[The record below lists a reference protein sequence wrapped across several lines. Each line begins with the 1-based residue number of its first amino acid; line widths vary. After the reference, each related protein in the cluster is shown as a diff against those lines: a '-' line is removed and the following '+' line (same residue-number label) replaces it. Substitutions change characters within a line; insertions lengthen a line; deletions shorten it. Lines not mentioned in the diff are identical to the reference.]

1 MKKYLARLSLRVKVT
16 LSFCLVLAILLG
28 GMSGILYSYYK
39 NTFVNI
45 MSESLSA
52 TMSTNANELK
62 NLINS
67 IDMAV
72 DIVNNNE
79 KAYCSSYTEASKIH
93 LSTIGALIVSF
104 QGRTDRSDLRT
115 MLNEQKYA
123 VIMMENIFNPLLDA
137 THNRGSVSLFVD
149 QRFPIEKYCT
159 TWRGFSGI
167 RMNKSGGVEKMDWYQ
182 KAIESGGEAYW
193 FGDESVPEQL
203 CMSRLLTYQYFTD
216 YGDYRIEKLGVI
228 AVTFDM
234 TRIEERMDTGNM
246 MRGAQIFIADR
257 AGSVFYRSGEETLS
271 DSAVAFLLKQAEN
284 GKADFRDCD
293 GSQFLVQENDLA
305 QGLVVLMAIPV
316 DEVWHATDR
325 MVNVIFS
332 VMAAIFVFGIVIAS
346 LLSKQ
351 MVAPIVALALQ
362 MKRGVVE
369 RIDDRRLSQDEIGLL
384 YRGYNEQQ
392 DKMQALIQQAWS
404 SAEKQKEAELQL
416 LQRQINPHFVYNTL
430 GTMSA
435 YALLQGQDDM
445 AQNLARLSEIM
456 RYCTKNPD
464 GLVTLGEE
472 MDFIVQYEAIQQMGF
487 DDSVEFR
494 NDVAPECLGILIP
507 KLLIQPLVEN
517 AIIHGMDMTHG
528 RGEITVT
535 VQRHKDGKVIILVS
549 DNGRADNID
558 AINRYISGEESIN
571 QSDDSLGLRNVY
583 QRIERVF
590 GNDGTLTYRLNE
602 DGYTEAVITLST
614 YARDAM
620 YSTEPST

>member
-167 RMNKSGGVEKMDWYQ
+167 RMNKSSGVEKMDWYQ

-271 DSAVAFLLKQAEN
+271 DSAVSFLLKQAEN

>member
-167 RMNKSGGVEKMDWYQ
+167 RMNKSSGVEKMDWYQ